1 MPLKHHL
8 NPIKVG
14 PSGAL
19 IFIDSMPGP
28 GQDWDQAIVDAART
42 SYQKGTQT
50 KRNTEGLIHY
60 LMKHSHTSPF
70 EMVELKFIVKAP
82 IFVHRQWHRHRTAS
96 INEESA
102 RYSEVKDEYFLPTR
116 IRAQDTKNKQGSVE
130 VDIDKY
136 DERNAI
142 EAMEETMVK
151 AYELYKDLLAGYTAD
166 LPGMAREQARIILPQ
181 AMYSTMVWKANL
193 HNTLNFL
200 RLRMDS
206 HAQEEIRD
214 FAKAMAEV
222 VKEGAP
228 ITWEAF
234 QEYRMESATLS
245 RSARLALGAAT
256 SDEGDLPF
264 EEKLQRAVLQL
275 EIGRQQ
281 RNACEDLRK
290 LGFVLETAEDRIKP
304 QE

>member
-19 IFIDSMPGP
+19 IFVDSMPGP

-60 LMKHSHTSPF
+60 LMKNWHSSPF

-102 RYSEVKDEYFLPTR
+102 RYSEVKDEYYLPR
-116 IRAQDTKNKQGSVE
+116 RFRAQDTKNRQGSTE
-130 VDIDKY
+130 ADIDKY
-136 DERNAI
+136 DERATL
-142 EAMEETMVK
+142 EAMEEAMRR
-151 AYELYKDLLAGYTAD
+151 AYDTYSDLLAGFREGM
-166 LPGMAREQARIILPQ
+166 PPMAREQARIVLPQ

-193 HNTLNFL
+193 HNVLHFL
-200 RLRMDS
+200 RLRMDP

-222 VKEGAP
+222 VKDGAP

-234 QEYRMESATLS
+234 QEYRVESVTLS
-245 RSARLALGAAT
+245 RSARRALETASEDAGLCT
-256 SDEGDLPF
+256 F
-264 EEKLQRAVLQL
+264 ERKLQRAVLQL
-275 EIGRQQ
+275 EVGRQQ

-290 LGFVLETAEDRIKP
+290 IGFNLETAEDRIKS